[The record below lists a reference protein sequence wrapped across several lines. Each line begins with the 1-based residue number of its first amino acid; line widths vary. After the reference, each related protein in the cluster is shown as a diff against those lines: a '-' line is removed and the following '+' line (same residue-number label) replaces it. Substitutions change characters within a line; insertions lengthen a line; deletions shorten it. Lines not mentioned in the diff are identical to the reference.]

1 MASCLLCLQVWV
13 YLGWFGLVF
22 LWSPDYAIENCS
34 NARLRHFLKR
44 GWDLNA
50 SLAVLLLFPLHSLPF
65 VWLGLVFYLVWFSSF
80 DLNASFAA
88 TVENCWLISPIVCT
102 RYQRFQQEFYIHN
115 QKWWWTS
122 NDFHPG
128 PFILRT
134 ALCWADQT
142 KVDCDIINDK
152 ESGIKVQIWK
162 THFPH
167 KYFLHKHFPHKSSDQ
182 EETFSTYQVW
192 NLRRAYL
199 QWNLHQGSW

>member
-1 MASCLLCLQVWV
+1 MGGVGVVAPKFGPHRMWHPACFVCRFGFIWV
-13 YLGWFGLVF
+13 GLVWF
-22 LWSPDYAIENCS
+22 FYDPLIMPSKIVVMLDWGTSY
-34 NARLRHFLKR
+34 KR

-65 VWLGLVFYLVWFSSF
+65 IWLGLVFYLVWFSSF

-102 RYQRFQQEFYIHN
+102 RYQRFHQEFYIHY

-182 EETFSTYQVW
+182 EETFST
-192 NLRRAYL
+192 
-199 QWNLHQGSW
+199 